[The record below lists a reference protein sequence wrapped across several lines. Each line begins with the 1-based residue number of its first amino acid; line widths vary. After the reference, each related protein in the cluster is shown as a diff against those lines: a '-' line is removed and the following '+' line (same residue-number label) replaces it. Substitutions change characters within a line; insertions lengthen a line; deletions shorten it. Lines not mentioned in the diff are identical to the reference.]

1 MTQKI
6 ILVNPK
12 NNPLINNPP
21 PQNGETNSIN
31 SSNFLSVLGH
41 FVGLALKELIFC
53 VMYIPAMFVY
63 L

>member
-1 MTQKI
+1 MNQ
-6 ILVNPK
+6 K
-12 NNPLINNPP
+12 NNPLSNNPPPPP

>member
-6 ILVNPK
+6 KLMNQK
-12 NNPLINNPP
+12 NNPLSNNP

>member
-1 MTQKI
+1 MNQ
-6 ILVNPK
+6 K
-12 NNPLINNPP
+12 NNPLSNNPP
-21 PQNGETNSIN
+21 PPTNSIN